1 VIDLHCHLLPGIDD
15 GPATV
20 EDALALARAAAAG
33 GTRTMVATP
42 HIDHQWKVDPGQ
54 VGALVEH
61 IREALADAHI
71 ELEVRGGGE
80 IALSRLADL
89 DAAQLNAVRLG
100 GGPYI
105 LLECPHR
112 PTGGAE
118 FHGFVQR
125 LRARGE
131 RIVLAHPE
139 RSPAFQRSP
148 DRLAVLVGE
157 GVLTSI
163 TAASLLGSF
172 GRAVQSFSLRLLRD
186 GLVHNV
192 ASDSHDAA
200 RRGPALLA
208 GLRAAERELPG
219 VLDMADWLTRHAPEA
234 ILAGTELPP
243 RPALPERRGGV
254 RRWLDRLQSSRA

>member
-15 GPATV
+15 GPATL
-20 EDALALARAAAAG
+20 EDALALARTAAAG

-42 HIDHQWKVDPGQ
+42 HIDHQWKVEPAQ
-54 VGALVEH
+54 VGALVERM
-61 IREALADAHI
+61 REALADAHI
-71 ELEVRGGGE
+71 ELEVRAGGE

-148 DRLAVLVGE
+148 DRLAALARE

-172 GRAVQSFSLRLLRD
+172 GRAVQSFSLRLLHD
-186 GLVHNV
+186 GFVHNV
-192 ASDSHDAA
+192 ASDSHDAE

-208 GLRAAERELPG
+208 GLQAAERELPG
-219 VLDMADWLTRHAPEA
+219 VLGMADWLTRDVPEA
-234 ILAGTELPP
+234 ILAGAELPP
-243 RPALPERRGGV
+243 RPALPPRRGGV
-254 RRWLDRLQSSRA
+254 RRWLDRLQTSRA